1 MQLPHCPKCDSTYTY
16 EDSGMYIC
24 PECAHEWNPCRGDER
39 ERHSDR

>member
-24 PECAHEWNPCRGDER
+24 P
-39 ERHSDR
+39 